1 MIYKND
7 IILLNLYI
15 RGVFVCE
22 RRRTFVRP
30 NGQIWT
36 NVNVNVKVNV
46 NVWTNVNVN
55 EATQVTPKR
64 NEDEDKHDPYPKKRT
79 KTNVGK
85 HWPNI
90 LQNTQK
96 YPKNT
101 QKCPKNAQ
109 NERKK
114 RKKRRKIVI
123 IWTNVN
129 VNVKVNVNV
138 WTNVNVNKDTY
149 VTPKQNEDEVEEALK
164 FL

>member
-1 MIYKND
+1 MNRIYNVQ
-7 IILLNLYI
+7 I

-30 NGQIWT
+30 NGQ
-36 NVNVNVKVNV
+36 
-46 NVWTNVNVN
+46 
-55 EATQVTPKR
+55 
-64 NEDEDKHDPYPKKRT
+64 
-79 KTNVGK
+79 
-85 HWPNI
+85 
-90 LQNTQK
+90 
-96 YPKNT
+96 
-101 QKCPKNAQ
+101 
-109 NERKK
+109 
-114 RKKRRKIVI
+114 

>member
-1 MIYKND
+1 M
-7 IILLNLYI
+7 
-15 RGVFVCE
+15 
-22 RRRTFVRP
+22 
-30 NGQIWT
+30 
-36 NVNVNVKVNV
+36 
-46 NVWTNVNVN
+46 
-55 EATQVTPKR
+55 TPKR
-64 NEDEDKHDPYPKKRT
+64 NEDKDEHDPHPKKRT

-85 HWPNI
+85 LWPNI

-114 RKKRRKIVI
+114 RKKQRKIVI

-149 VTPKQNEDEVEEALK
+149 VTPKQNEDEVEEAL
-164 FL
+164 